1 MVITKPNDLT
11 SEGLVTEVIQ
21 KQNEN
26 LQKLL
31 SKFMEYDVVFK
42 MGNPTMFDRRLF
54 YTFSTKFIQ
63 DPISYQGY
71 NQGTPGSLP
80 TNGGSITLAQSKTV
94 YPSI

>member
-1 MVITKPNDLT
+1 
-11 SEGLVTEVIQ
+11 
-21 KQNEN
+21 
-26 LQKLL
+26 
-31 SKFMEYDVVFK
+31 MEYDVVFK

-80 TNGGSITLAQSKTV
+80 TNGCSITLAQSKTAKSRNLERLRILCGV
-94 YPSI
+94 L